1 MKKLFAVVVLVSAA
15 AIACGSKKPSTTP
28 TAPSETGAT
37 GGAAYGG
44 ATYAG
49 GVHGVHKDAP
59 PAGKDTPDPSAPR

>member
-28 TAPSETGAT
+28 RTPIETGAT

-44 ATYAG
+44 AAYAG
-49 GVHGVHKDAP
+49 GVHKDAP
-59 PAGKDTPDPSAPR
+59 PAGEATPNPCAPR